1 MSDFGYFGPGSVT
14 WRVHAEPLTMV
25 GGLRALLVQALHPEA
40 MRLLYQRSSFQDD
53 PWSRL
58 QATVIY
64 VATVSFGTTAE
75 ADAAAAHVREV
86 HRRVGV
92 HDPEQLAWVH
102 ACEVDSFLVAAR
114 YAGVRISA
122 DDADRYLAEQ
132 SRAARLVGVPDELAP
147 RTARDLAAYF
157 AATRPRLRL
166 TREAREAARVVI
178 APPLPVPPR
187 WALPARAGWTLL
199 VTLAVGLLP
208 AWARRMY
215 GLPPVPGTGIATHGG
230 MRATQSVVAALPET
244 WRHGPHYRRAMARAQ
259 STKAELSAT
268 PSPPQGSTSGDTA

>member
-1 MSDFGYFGPGSVT
+1 MTDFGYFGPGSVT

-75 ADAAAAHVREV
+75 ADAAAA
-86 HRRVGV
+86 
-92 HDPEQLAWVH
+92 LAWVH

-122 DDADRYLAEQ
+122 DDADRYVTEQ

-157 AATRPRLRL
+157 TATRPRLRL

-259 STKAELSAT
+259 STKAEPSAT
-268 PSPPQGSTSGDTA
+268 PSPPQGSTSGDAA